1 MEPLKRLSKRER
13 EVVALVALG
22 FTNRQIGDALGIS
35 AFTVRNH
42 LTRAMQRTGASNR
55 AQLAVFAAKKER
67 EP

>member
-35 AFTVRNH
+35 QFTVRNH
-42 LTRAMQRTGASNR
+42 LVKAARKAGTSNRTQLAMLSQQGGAS
-55 AQLAVFAAKKER
+55 
-67 EP
+67 